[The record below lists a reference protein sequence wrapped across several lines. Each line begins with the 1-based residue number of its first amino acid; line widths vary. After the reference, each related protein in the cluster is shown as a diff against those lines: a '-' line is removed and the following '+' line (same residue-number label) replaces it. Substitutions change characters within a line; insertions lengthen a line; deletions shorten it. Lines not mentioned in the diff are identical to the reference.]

1 MCKNNINKN
10 REWRRERKKRK
21 KNYFTLFPTYTG
33 TKAQFPAF
41 YRALF
46 DETKS
51 TYVEPCVGAGG
62 MYFNIS
68 NGRYEKVY
76 LNDLNM
82 NLMLIYKCLRD
93 EELRGEFIK
102 RLEEVQIPEDEKDA
116 KEYFENLRK
125 KMHWWSNVPICNIH
139 KEDILETAVKTYLLY
154 AISKNCNADEYS
166 VKQAKQFHE
175 DICRRLPNVIE
186 SLHENVRF
194 YSKNAVK
201 IIDEYKNDSS
211 VQFFIDTP
219 YVGIYRSNKKL
230 YRKELITLSDHVKL
244 AISVKSCKG
253 AVVMCGY
260 RSQIAGV
267 PTIYDVILGSKF
279 KCYKICEK
287 PNGAVRVKKGQKKPR
302 CTEYVWTNHTPEYAG
317 MYMSLENYRE
327 SMSVSKYWNIIMEK
341 IRKGVIPKEHI
352 KDYKTAFATC
362 IELGLLPQDSVWEE

>member
-10 REWRRERKKRK
+10 REWRRERKKRR

-46 DETKS
+46 DEAKS

-68 NGRYEKVY
+68 NGKYKMVH
-76 LNDLNM
+76 LNDCNL
-82 NLMLIYKCLRD
+82 NLMMIYKCLRD
-93 EELRGEFIK
+93 EELRDDFIK

-125 KMHWWSNVPICNIH
+125 KMYWWSNRPER
-139 KEDILETAVKTYLLY
+139 KEDILETATKTYLLY

-166 VKQAKQFHE
+166 DKQAKCFHD
-175 DICRRLPNVIE
+175 DIKRRFPNVIE
-186 SLHENVRF
+186 SLHCNVRF
-194 YSKNAVK
+194 YCLNAIK
-201 IIDEYKNDSS
+201 IIDLYKNDSS

-219 YVGIYRSNKKL
+219 YVGIYRSNKAL
-230 YRKELITLSDHVKL
+230 YKRDMLKLSDHVKL
-244 AISVKSCKG
+244 ANSVRACKG

-279 KCYKICEK
+279 KCYKIREK

-317 MYMSLENYRE
+317 MYMSLKDYRE
-327 SMSVSKYWNIIMEK
+327 SMSVSRYWDIIMEK
-341 IRKGVIPKEHI
+341 IRKGVIPEAHI
-352 KDYKTAFATC
+352 KDYKEAFATC
-362 IELGLLPQDSVWEE
+362 IELDLLPKDSFWKE

>member
-1 MCKNNINKN
+1 MGKNNINKN
-10 REWRRERKKRK
+10 RKWRRERKKRR

-33 TKAQFPAF
+33 TKAQFPAC

-46 DETKS
+46 DDSKS

-62 MYFNIS
+62 MVFNIS
-68 NGRYEKVY
+68 NGKYKMVH
-76 LNDLNM
+76 LNDRNL
-82 NLMLIYKCLRD
+82 NLMMIYKCLRD
-93 EELRGEFIK
+93 KDLQEEFMK

-116 KEYFENLRK
+116 KEYFENLCK
-125 KMHWWSNVPICNIH
+125 KMYWWSNRPER
-139 KEDILETAVKTYLLY
+139 KEDILETATKTYLLY

-166 VKQAKQFHE
+166 AKQAKQFHD
-175 DICRRLPNVIE
+175 DIRMRLPNVME
-186 SLHENVRF
+186 SLHENVILSGR
-194 YSKNAVK
+194 NAID
-201 IIDEYKNDSS
+201 IINRYKNDST

-219 YVGIYRSNKKL
+219 YVGIYRSNKAL
-230 YRKELITLSDHVKL
+230 YKEDMLKLSDHVKL
-244 AISVKSCKG
+244 ANSVRACKG

-317 MYMSLENYRE
+317 MYMPLKDYRE

-341 IRKGVIPKEHI
+341 IGKGVIPKEHI
-352 KDYKTAFATC
+352 KDYKAAFATC
-362 IELGLLPQDSVWEE
+362 IELGLLPQDFVWEE